1 MKKTRMTSSD
11 KANSSCFFT
20 VVPPRLLLLFLAV
33 LAITLCAGTG
43 DAVNAGPES
52 RYHRIV
58 SLSPLITEN
67 IFLLGAGDSLA
78 GNTFYC
84 QRPHAALDK
93 EKVGSVMELSI
104 EKIIS
109 LRPDL
114 ILASNLTPLP
124 QVAQLERLGFR
135 VETFAQPVS
144 FAEICSHF
152 LRLGDLLGF
161 EEQAQMIVGQ
171 AADKVRAIQQA
182 VAGLPRQKV
191 FLQVGAHPLFS
202 SVKSSFT
209 HDFIALS
216 GGENIAG
223 DQKSGTIKVEKVVAL
238 DPDVIIIAVMGSEH
252 GGVGA
257 TQLQMWHTYSSINA
271 TRNGRV
277 HVVDPDLVCS
287 PSPTTFADTLA
298 TIATLIHPQ
307 LVKIETEESSVLLST
322 IAEP

>member
-1 MKKTRMTSSD
+1 MTSSEQ
-11 KANSSCFFT
+11 AHRSCSYFI
-20 VVPPRLLLLFLAV
+20 VPSRLLLLLLT
-33 LAITLCAGTG
+33 LAISLSARTG
-43 DAVNAGPES
+43 GAVDAEVEPT
-52 RYHRIV
+52 YHRIV

-67 IFLLGAGDSLA
+67 IFLLGAGDSLV

-114 ILASNLTPLP
+114 ILASNLTPLR
-124 QVAQLERLGFR
+124 QVAQLEHLGFR
-135 VETFAQPVS
+135 VETFGQPTS
-144 FAEICSHF
+144 FTDICTHF
-152 LRLGDLLGF
+152 LRLGDLL
-161 EEQAQMIVGQ
+161 ELEKQAQIIVGQ
-171 AADKVRAIQQA
+171 AANKVRTIEYA

-202 SVKSSFT
+202 SVRSSFT
-209 HDFIALS
+209 HDFIELG

-223 DQKSGTIKVEKVVAL
+223 NQRSGTTKAEKVVAL
-238 DPDVIIIAVMGSEH
+238 DPDVIIIAVMGSEL

-257 TQLQMWHTYSSINA
+257 EQQQMWYSYSSMKA
-271 TRNGRV
+271 TRSGRV

-287 PSPTTFADTLA
+287 PSPTTFADTLV
-298 TIATLIHPQ
+298 TIAALIHPQ
-307 LVKIETEESSVLLST
+307 LAKIETAESSAL
-322 IAEP
+322 P